1 MTIALTIFFVE
12 ATKWNPFVSLLASPC
27 WRAVVSRGHQ
37 QDEGLCCRQERA
49 AASDEVL
56 HPGKTVSQGL
66 GVQHQFELC
75 LQDGADGLF
84 AAALMALLFIPLA
97 GVEPVFAFHG
107 DVIVLFYIMGIGR
120 FFTIAAALDTAS
132 PFEGM
137 GAAREAFFATLAE
150 ATIFTVLILFFRMNG
165 SLSFADY
172 FHGDNP
178 ISLLGPAGSLLLL
191 VIVAMFMVLL
201 TENSRVPV
209 DDPQTHLELTMIHEV
224 MILDHSGPDLALIE
238 LGAFYKLFFYSAF
251 LTHLIQPFTF
261 SGTLANALV
270 FYAVLA
276 GVYVA
281 VGIIE
286 SCHGQIQDEPGAQVY
301 TDILYPG
308 VFRRYPN
315 HGICQMINYADA
327 ILVVILLSVLLSLES
342 NRLVALVKIMGLQGI
357 MVSLV
362 PLFLEQHSNLSS
374 GGLIFFQ
381 IMILIKGLL
390 IPGLLYF
397 AVQRVAIKRE
407 VEPIIG
413 YHASLFAGLIMIL
426 VSLFI
431 TDKLQVTLPG
441 GHNLLLITAITTL
454 SAGLFLMMSRTK
466 AITQVI
472 GYLMLENGI
481 YLVGTALTK
490 QSHTRYV
497 VEFGVLLDVLV
508 GVMIMGI
515 ILHNINH
522 AFDDVDTGLL
532 GRLKD

>member
-1 MTIALTIFFVE
+1 
-12 ATKWNPFVSLLASPC
+12 
-27 WRAVVSRGHQ
+27 
-37 QDEGLCCRQERA
+37 
-49 AASDEVL
+49 
-56 HPGKTVSQGL
+56 
-66 GVQHQFELC
+66 
-75 LQDGADGLF
+75 
-84 AAALMALLFIPLA
+84 
-97 GVEPVFAFHG
+97 
-107 DVIVLFYIMGIGR
+107 
-120 FFTIAAALDTAS
+120 
-132 PFEGM
+132 
-137 GAAREAFFATLAE
+137 
-150 ATIFTVLILFFRMNG
+150 
-165 SLSFADY
+165 
-172 FHGDNP
+172 
-178 ISLLGPAGSLLLL
+178 
-191 VIVAMFMVLL
+191 
-201 TENSRVPV
+201 
-209 DDPQTHLELTMIHEV
+209 
-224 MILDHSGPDLALIE
+224 
-238 LGAFYKLFFYSAF
+238 
-251 LTHLIQPFTF
+251 
-261 SGTLANALV
+261 
-270 FYAVLA
+270 
-276 GVYVA
+276 
-281 VGIIE
+281 
-286 SCHGQIQDEPGAQVY
+286 
-301 TDILYPG
+301 
-308 VFRRYPN
+308 
-315 HGICQMINYADA
+315 MINYADV

-362 PLFLEQHSNLSS
+362 PLFLEQHNNLSS

-431 TDKLQVTLPG
+431 TDKLQVSLPG

>member
-1 MTIALTIFFVE
+1 
-12 ATKWNPFVSLLASPC
+12 
-27 WRAVVSRGHQ
+27 
-37 QDEGLCCRQERA
+37 
-49 AASDEVL
+49 
-56 HPGKTVSQGL
+56 
-66 GVQHQFELC
+66 
-75 LQDGADGLF
+75 
-84 AAALMALLFIPLA
+84 
-97 GVEPVFAFHG
+97 
-107 DVIVLFYIMGIGR
+107 
-120 FFTIAAALDTAS
+120 
-132 PFEGM
+132 
-137 GAAREAFFATLAE
+137 
-150 ATIFTVLILFFRMNG
+150 
-165 SLSFADY
+165 
-172 FHGDNP
+172 
-178 ISLLGPAGSLLLL
+178 
-191 VIVAMFMVLL
+191 
-201 TENSRVPV
+201 
-209 DDPQTHLELTMIHEV
+209 
-224 MILDHSGPDLALIE
+224 
-238 LGAFYKLFFYSAF
+238 
-251 LTHLIQPFTF
+251 
-261 SGTLANALV
+261 
-270 FYAVLA
+270 
-276 GVYVA
+276 
-281 VGIIE
+281 
-286 SCHGQIQDEPGAQVY
+286 
-301 TDILYPG
+301 
-308 VFRRYPN
+308 
-315 HGICQMINYADA
+315 MINYSDV

-342 NRLVALVKIMGLQGI
+342 NRLFALVKIMGLQGI

-413 YHASLFAGLIMIL
+413 YHASLFAGLGMIL
-426 VSLFI
+426 ISLFI
-431 TDKLQVTLPG
+431 TDKLQVSLPG
-441 GHNLLLITAITTL
+441 GHTLLLITAITTL
-454 SAGLFLMMSRTK
+454 GAGLFLMMSRTK